1 MRRHSAPYWRFF
13 INAALICIDAAVFLV
28 SAATVMN
35 VWLGSVPNPWDSP
48 IYQTLYVAGCA
59 LLWVLCMHMAGVY
72 HRHVMGDGYQLNPLL
87 CKGALMCWVAMCAL
101 SFVVHSVMPLPE
113 LTVIVVVAWI
123 VMMVERALVRL
134 YLTRS
139 RSKGA
144 YAYATVV
151 VGSSQGIGKTLTF
164 LAKRSQLN
172 YRPVAVC
179 PIRIDEFS
187 GLVCADRQDDQ
198 LDRIVTKAWGSKLP
212 RLDYGREF
220 AEQVAALPAQ
230 TVMVCDV
237 LRRDSDNFNT
247 FSVQVESMGL
257 ELAVITSA
265 LDVGGH
271 ELQIRSIQGVTVLT
285 IRMPQYT
292 PFTKLCKRIFD
303 IVVSVVA
310 LILSSIITV
319 PTAIAIKMEDHGP
332 VFYTQKRV
340 GLRGKTFRMIKFRSM
355 VTNADQL
362 KHKLAEESGQT
373 DRFIFKMKDDPRITK
388 VGHFIRRFSIDELPQ
403 FLNVLKGDMSVVG
416 PRPPLPEEVAR
427 YNRVYATRMFVKP
440 GITGPWQVSGRSD
453 LSAEESERLDVNYVQ
468 NWSLMG
474 DVVLILRTVGAVLG
488 HKGAY

>member
-1 MRRHSAPYWRFF
+1 MFLLSGIMVMSVWPDDMPNSWW
-13 INAALICIDAAVFLV
+13 ALSVYEFLYLLV
-28 SAATVMN
+28 CT
-35 VWLGSVPNPWDSP
+35 
-48 IYQTLYVAGCA
+48 
-59 LLWVLCMHMAGVY
+59 LLWVLCLHTAGVY

-87 CKGALMCWVAMCAL
+87 CKGASICWVAMCAL
-101 SFVVHSVMPLPE
+101 SFIVDSAVPLAE
-113 LTVIVVVAWI
+113 LTTMVVVAC
-123 VMMVERALVRL
+123 VTTMVERALVRFCF
-134 YLTRS
+134 TRS
-139 RSKGA
+139 RSKGV

-151 VGSSQGIGKTLTF
+151 VGSPRGIGETLAF
-164 LAKRSQLN
+164 LAKRAQLN

-179 PIRIDEFS
+179 PIRIDESS
-187 GLVCADRQDDQ
+187 GLVCADRHTSQ
-198 LDRIVTKAWGSKLP
+198 LNRIVKTAWGRKLP
-212 RLDYGREF
+212 CLEYGSTF
-220 AEQVAALPAQ
+220 AEQVASLPAQ
-230 TVMVCDV
+230 TVMVGDV

-265 LDVGGH
+265 LDIGGH
-271 ELQIRSIQGVTVLT
+271 ELQIRNIQGVTVLT

-310 LILSSIITV
+310 LILSSIITI

-332 VFYTQKRV
+332 VFYTQERV
-340 GLRGKTFRMIKFRSM
+340 GLRGKRFRMIKFRSM

-362 KHKLAEESGQT
+362 KQQLAEQSGQA
-373 DRFIFKMKDDPRITK
+373 DRFIFKLKDDPRITK

-403 FLNVLKGDMSVVG
+403 FFNVLKGDMSVVG